1 MPCVRPVLPAL
12 LGALFLLLPA
22 ATSAQQ
28 KIPVPGTDRHR
39 VQYEDATVSAN
50 DLCPV
55 LQKKLGV
62 RKAPFYVNGEPIG
75 FC

>member
-1 MPCVRPVLPAL
+1 MPRFELPTLAAL
-12 LGALFLLLPA
+12 LWVA
-22 ATSAQQ
+22 AAAAGPSSAQV
-28 KIPVPGTDRHR
+28 KVPVEGTERHR
-39 VQYEDATVSAN
+39 VQYADSTVSVN

-55 LQKKLGV
+55 LQKNLGV